1 MKYQRGKRRGTM
13 GRKNLGTEE
22 LLPLY
27 KKMLVIRA
35 LELLI
40 KPLIREGLMR
50 GFSHQS
56 VGQEGVAVGVCSA
69 LSGRDYITSNH
80 RGHGHVVAKG
90 ADLKMVMA
98 ELLGR
103 ATGCCGGKG
112 GSMHIAD
119 PSLGILGANGIVG
132 AGMPI
137 AVGAALAVKKRGLD
151 AVVACFFGDGAANE
165 GSFHESLNLAA
176 VWKLPVLFICENNLY
191 GMSGPAKKMLL
202 VKDIAIRAK
211 GYGMPGII
219 GDGND
224 VEEVH
229 RLTAEAVARA
239 KSDEGP
245 SLLEFKTYR
254 WFGHSVN
261 DAEAYRTR
269 EEVAEW
275 KKLCPIQR
283 LREKLLTRG
292 VTQETIERIE
302 GEAKAAVEEA
312 LEYAK
317 SSPKP
322 EPEAAFRDVY
332 A

>member
-1 MKYQRGKRRGTM
+1 MD
-13 GRKNLGTEE
+13 TEQ

-27 KKMLVIRA
+27 KKMLEIRN

-40 KPLIREGLMR
+40 KTLNREGLMR

-56 VGQEGVAVGVCSA
+56 VGQEAVAVGVCAA
-69 LSGRDYITSNH
+69 LSDRDYITSNH

-90 ADLKMVMA
+90 IDLKLAVA

-103 ATGCCGGKG
+103 ATGSCGGKG

-137 AVGAALAVKKRGLD
+137 AVGAALAVKKQGLKS
-151 AVVACFFGDGAANE
+151 VVACFFGDGASNE

-176 VWKLPVLFICENNLY
+176 IWKLPVLFICENNLY
-191 GMSGPAKKMLL
+191 GMSGPVKKMLL
-202 VKDIAIRAK
+202 IKDIAIRAK
-211 GYGMPGII
+211 SYGMPGII

-224 VEEVH
+224 VEEVYK
-229 RLTAEAVARA
+229 LTAKAVTRA
-239 KSDEGP
+239 KSGQGP

-261 DAEAYRTR
+261 DAGTYRSN
-269 EEVAEW
+269 EEVEEW
-275 KKLCPIQR
+275 KKLCPIHR
-283 LREKLLTRG
+283 LRKKLLTMG
-292 VTQETIERIE
+292 VTQKIIERIDM
-302 GEAKAAVEEA
+302 EAKAVVEEA
-312 LEYAK
+312 LDFAK
-317 SSPKP
+317 SSPIP

>member
-1 MKYQRGKRRGTM
+1 MGK
-13 GRKNLGTEE
+13 KSLSTEE
-22 LLPLY
+22 LVPLY
-27 KKMLVIRA
+27 KKMLEIRT

-69 LSGRDYITSNH
+69 LSDRDYITSNH

-90 ADLKMVMA
+90 ADLKRVMA

-137 AVGAALAVKKRGLD
+137 AVGAALAVKKQGLD
-151 AVVACFFGDGAANE
+151 SVVACFFGDGAANE

-176 VWKLPVLFICENNLY
+176 VWRLPVLFICENNLY
-191 GMSGPAKKMLL
+191 GMSGPAKKMLPI
-202 VKDIAIRAK
+202 KDIAIRAK

-224 VEEVH
+224 IEEVH
-229 RLTAEAVARA
+229 KLTAEAIARA
-239 KSDEGP
+239 KSGRGP

-269 EEVAEW
+269 EEVEEW
-275 KKLCPIQR
+275 KKLCPIHR
-283 LREKLLTRG
+283 LRDKLLTRG
-292 VTQETIERIE
+292 ITQETIEHVE
-302 GEAKAAVEEA
+302 SEANAAVEEA